1 MAVRLRQAG
10 QLLRA
15 GIGEM
20 RQARPRD
27 HRDAPQ
33 QLLQDA
39 AHGGG
44 AEQQRLLA
52 AAQMQDAV
60 GEDVAALEIAGELH
74 LVDRDEGGVGLARH
88 RLDRADRISRAGG
101 HDLLLAGDQRDLVR
115 ADLLADAAIDLARQ
129 QPQRQADDAALM
141 RHHALD
147 GEMRLAGIGRTEDRR
162 HVASGKDKGVGVF
175 GLQVHRKVRR
185 PFWLDR
191 PDIRSGPIIRKR
203 IRRPNSG
210 RDTYRNCVLPPSP
223 KCRAVASAWQKRGS
237 RAGEKFRVNCW
248 NGGGTNRRRITDSI
262 RFRFCSPQH
271 VASRTRILT
280 TC

>member
-1 MAVRLRQAG
+1 MARAARQAR

-20 RQARPRD
+20 RQARPRHD
-27 HRDAPQ
+27 RNAPQ
-33 QLLQDA
+33 QPLQDA

-88 RLDRADRISRAGG
+88 RLDRADRIARAGR
-101 HDLLLAGDQRDLVR
+101 HDLLLAGDQRHLVR
-115 ADLLADAAIDLARQ
+115 ADLLADARIDLARQ

-147 GEMRLAGIGRTEDRR
+147 GEMRLAGVGRPENRR
-162 HVASGKDKGVGVF
+162 HVAPGQDEGVGVF
-175 GLQVHRKVRR
+175 GLDVHRKVRR

-191 PDIRSGPIIRKR
+191 PDIGPAASQRTQADA
-203 IRRPNSG
+203 G
-210 RDTYRNCVLPPSP
+210 RDAGLHPAIVSP
-223 KCRAVASAWQKRGS
+223 CTPIGESPDVVGNVERVWNESA
-237 RAGEKFRVNCW
+237 
-248 NGGGTNRRRITDSI
+248 TN
-262 RFRFCSPQH
+262 H
-271 VASRTRILT
+271 
-280 TC
+280 